1 MNEKMYYVVLSLWL
15 KLALFSIIQIV
26 LTADINTQKKKSSL
40 GWDLLH

>member
-15 KLALFSIIQIV
+15 KLALFSIQIM
-26 LTADINTQKKKSSL
+26 LTADTQKKKSSL

>member
-15 KLALFSIIQIV
+15 KLALFSIQIV